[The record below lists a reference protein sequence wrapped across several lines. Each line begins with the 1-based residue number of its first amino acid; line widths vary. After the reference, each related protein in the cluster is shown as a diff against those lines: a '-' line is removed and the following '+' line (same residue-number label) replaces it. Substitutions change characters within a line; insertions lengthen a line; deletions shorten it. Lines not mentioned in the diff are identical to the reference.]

1 MLQNKGMRITSLD
14 EYGLRCALQL
24 AKSKKKS
31 GLVSASQIADLEG
44 LSVEYVSKI
53 MHLFKKAGVV
63 ESTRGIQG
71 GFSLSKMPHEFSVKE
86 ILDVFIV
93 TQKTTDD
100 LQSFCTNHSG
110 VRGECVHKS
119 QCTIRPVWVHIF
131 EVFDRVLCSITLENL
146 LEGSAVIS
154 EKIRS
159 VNLAP
164 SFKEEKKLK

>member
-1 MLQNKGMRITSLD
+1 MLQNEDMRITSLE

-24 AKSKKKS
+24 AKFKKKS
-31 GLVSASQIADLEG
+31 TLVSASQVADLEG

-53 MHLFKKAGVV
+53 MHLFRKAGVV

-71 GFSLSKMPHEFSVKE
+71 GFSLSKMPQEFSVKE
-86 ILDVFIV
+86 ILDVFAV
-93 TQKTTDD
+93 TQKSTDD
-100 LQSFCTNHSG
+100 LKSFCTNHAG
-110 VRGECVHKS
+110 VRVECVHQS

-146 LEGSAVIS
+146 LEGSTVIS

-159 VNLAP
+159 VNLTQ
-164 SFKEEKKLK
+164 SLKEEEK